1 MATLEDVARRARVS
15 LATAS
20 RVINGTSHSVADEL
34 RTRVLAAV
42 EELQYVPNAH
52 AQMLARSRR
61 ATVGVIVH
69 DVSDPYFAEITRGLQ
84 RVATDSGR
92 LLMICNSYRDPE
104 REVAYVELLHAH
116 QVAAVILA
124 GSGYRSAEVTRT
136 INGKLTAYA
145 RSGGRVAVIGRH
157 ELAGD
162 AVMPENEHGGY
173 AIARALLDL
182 GHERIGVIGGPDE
195 LTTTADRLAGV
206 RRAFRS
212 HRGTL
217 PAPSITDGD
226 FTCDGGERA
235 AAQLLD
241 ANPDVTAIL
250 ALNDEMAVGALMALR
265 ARGIRV
271 PEQVSV
277 AGFDDMPVA
286 RQVTPALTTAH
297 LPMVEMGALAMRM
310 ALQPPAD
317 EPRLERIPARIVH
330 RESTAAPPPRA

>member
-1 MATLEDVARRARVS
+1 MATLEDVARRAGVS

-34 RTRVLAAV
+34 RARVLAAV

-84 RVATDSGR
+84 RVATDSGL

-124 GSGYRSAEVTRT
+124 GSGYRSADVTRA
-136 INGKLTAYA
+136 INAKLTAYA

-162 AVMPENEHGGY
+162 AVMPENESGGY
-173 AIARALLDL
+173 VIAEALLDL
-182 GHERIGVIGGPDE
+182 GHERIGVIGGPEE
-195 LTTTADRLAGV
+195 LTTTADRLGGV
-206 RRAFRS
+206 RRAFRT
-212 HRGTL
+212 RGRAL
-217 PAPSITDGD
+217 PGRSVTYGD

-235 AAQLLD
+235 AAELLD
-241 ANPDVTAIL
+241 RDPDLTALL
-250 ALNDEMAVGALMALR
+250 ALNDEMAVGALMSLR
-265 ARGIRV
+265 ARGVRV

-286 RQVTPALTTAH
+286 RQVTPALTTVH
-297 LPMVEMGALAMRM
+297 LPMVEMGALAMRL

-317 EPRLERIPARIVH
+317 GQRVERIPARIVH
-330 RESTAAPPPRA
+330 RESAARPPGV